1 MSEEVRIS
9 ARDGLSLEGSIDSP
23 DVPKGVVV
31 LCHPHPQMGGT
42 MRAPLLEALVEELS
56 RRDWAAVRFNFR
68 GIGTS
73 EGVTGTGEAE
83 VADALG
89 AVDQAKERFG
99 SLPLALAGW
108 SFGAAVALHVAGRV
122 DELAA
127 CVAIAPA
134 VEAKPG
140 ITEGA
145 PAPDAYSSRAPT
157 LIVVG
162 ANDDLVSPASC
173 RRWAEEAG
181 ARFVEM
187 PGANHFFWARYEP
200 LAKTIGDFLDDRH
213 SEVTT

>member
-9 ARDGLSLEGSIDSP
+9 ARDGLSLEART
-23 DVPKGVVV
+23 DVPNAPKGAVV

-56 RRDWAAVRFNFR
+56 QREWAVIRFNFR

-73 EGVTGTGEAE
+73 EGATGTGDAE
-83 VADALG
+83 VSDALG
-89 AVDQAKERFG
+89 AVDHARERFG
-99 SLPLALAGW
+99 GLPLALAGW
-108 SFGAAVALHVAGRV
+108 SFGAAVALHIAGEV
-122 DELAA
+122 EELIA
-127 CVAIAPA
+127 CAAIAPA

-140 ITEGA
+140 ITKGA
-145 PAPDAYSSRAPT
+145 PAPDAYSSPVPT

-162 ANDDLVSPASC
+162 ANDDLVDPASC
-173 RRWAEEAG
+173 RRWAEQAA

-200 LAKTIGDFLDDRH
+200 LAKTIGDFLDDCY
-213 SEVTT
+213 SEVAT